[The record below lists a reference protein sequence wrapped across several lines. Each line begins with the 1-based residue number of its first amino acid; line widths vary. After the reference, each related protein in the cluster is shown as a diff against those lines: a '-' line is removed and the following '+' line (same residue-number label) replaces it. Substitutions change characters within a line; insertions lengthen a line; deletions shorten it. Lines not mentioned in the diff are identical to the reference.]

1 MRTDGLVGNSG
12 VADDFIGTKVA
23 LLLLPIL
30 IPLCLRARKE
40 NLQIGHICGSS
51 VMRTTRASKD
61 SGVTGPLNPQFSGP
75 GLALIESHHGE
86 GFFMEWRR
94 DDFYKLVLVLEGE
107 GSFQTRDFQTRDVGA
122 EITAIAAPMILS
134 IPRGTEHRFVDAMGS
149 PMTLYLL
156 CLRPLVFPGS
166 GLLDHSLG
174 RMRFLD
180 ESMLVEKS
188 LGMLRQILFE
198 KRNPGPCSEEL
209 SLALAMQLL
218 VSLARSSGDSST
230 ETGAE
235 ARVLAY
241 GRELEHSFWVEES
254 MDRVAARLGIS
265 RRNFSSRFHQLFGI
279 TWLNRIHE
287 LRLAHASRLLI
298 ETSLPVK
305 SIAFECGYND
315 LSHFH
320 RRFLAAMGTTPGT
333 WRESRRNRSLV

>member
-1 MRTDGLVGNSG
+1 
-12 VADDFIGTKVA
+12 
-23 LLLLPIL
+23 
-30 IPLCLRARKE
+30 
-40 NLQIGHICGSS
+40 
-51 VMRTTRASKD
+51 
-61 SGVTGPLNPQFSGP
+61 
-75 GLALIESHHGE
+75 
-86 GFFMEWRR
+86 MEWRR

-107 GSFQTRDFQTRDVGA
+107 GSLQKRDVGA

-156 CLRPLVFPGS
+156 CLRPSVFPGS

>member
-12 VADDFIGTKVA
+12 VADDFIGCGVA
-23 LLLLPIL
+23 LLLLPMVMSL
-30 IPLCLRARKE
+30 GFNARKE
-40 NLQIGHICGSS
+40 DLQIGHICGYS
-51 VMRTTRASKD
+51 VMRTTRASKG
-61 SGVTGPLNPQFSGP
+61 SGVTGPLKPQFSVT

-94 DDFYKLVLVLEGE
+94 DDFYKLVLVLEGK
-107 GSFQTRDFQTRDVGA
+107 GSFQTRDVGA
-122 EITAIAAPMILS
+122 EITAIAAPMLLS
-134 IPRGTEHRFVDAMGS
+134 VPRGTEHRFVDATGS

-156 CLRPLVFPGS
+156 CLRPSVFPGT

-174 RMRFLD
+174 RIRFL
-180 ESMLVEKS
+180 EENMLVERS
-188 LGMLRQILFE
+188 LAMLRQILFE

-218 VSLARSSGDSST
+218 VALARSSADSTT

-241 GRELEHSFWVEES
+241 GRELEHSFWVGES

-265 RRNFSSRFHQLFGI
+265 RRNFSSRFRRLFGT
-279 TWLNRIHE
+279 TWLDRIHE
-287 LRLAHASRLLI
+287 LRISHASRLLI
-298 ETSLPVK
+298 ETPLPVK

-320 RRFLAAMGTTPGT
+320 RRFLAAKGTTPVT
-333 WRESRRNRSLV
+333 WRESRRVTN